1 MNLGTLQ
8 VLRRAFAGLALAW
21 LALLTGCATT
31 APGPDGKPVQRVDPW
46 ESWNRKVYNF
56 NDTLDTA
63 VLKPVATTYRDVV
76 PQPTRRGISNIFGN
90 VSDLWSAFNN
100 VLQGKVNDGMQDVM
114 RVTTNTIFGLGGF
127 FDVATEMGL
136 DRHNEDLGQTLG
148 RWGIGA
154 GPYVVWPFFGPST
167 LRDSFALPVDRSVSP
182 ALAFNDSLARYAV
195 VGVGFVNERAALL
208 GATGMLDDI
217 ALDKYTFIRDAYL
230 QRRRSLVYDGEVPE
244 SKDERYD
251 QDEAPASAAAA
262 ASAPAVTPAT
272 TPAAAPASA
281 PKP

>member
-1 MNLGTLQ
+1 VNLRA
-8 VLRRAFAGLALAW
+8 LRLLRLAFAGLALAW
-21 LALLTGCATT
+21 LASLTGCATT
-31 APGPDGKPVQRVDPW
+31 APGPDGRPVQRVDPW

-56 NDTLDTA
+56 NDALDTA

-136 DRHNEDLGQTLG
+136 DRHNEDLGQTFG
-148 RWGIGA
+148 RWGIA
-154 GPYVVWPFFGPST
+154 SGPYVVWPFFGPST

-208 GATGMLDDI
+208 GASGMLDDI

-230 QRRRSLVYDGEVPE
+230 QRRRSLVYDGEVPD

-251 QDEAPASAAAA
+251 QEEVPAAVSAG
-262 ASAPAVTPAT
+262 ASAPAADSAPSPV
-272 TPAAAPASA
+272 APASA